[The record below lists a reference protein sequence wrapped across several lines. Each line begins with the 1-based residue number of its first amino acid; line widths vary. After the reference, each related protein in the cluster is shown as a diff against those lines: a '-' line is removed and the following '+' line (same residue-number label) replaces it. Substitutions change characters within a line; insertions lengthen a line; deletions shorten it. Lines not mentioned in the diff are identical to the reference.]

1 MAYHIS
7 DGPMVTTPRQIR
19 TLAYELRHAQITLRT
34 EDMYAE
40 IDTQTCIVSICKRM
54 SNELREKWTSLTTT
68 NRRKHGNYLPVSKC
82 VDFVEDE
89 AGRLND
95 PLFGR
100 EAFDYEPL
108 RHQRP
113 KSIAD
118 FSMIDSFSLY
128 KLHSNYCMS
137 LYGCELWN
145 YNSRYINDIYVAW
158 RKVIRKLFKLPYRT
172 HNYLVCG
179 IVECITVK
187 LDRRLTKFVH
197 SMINSKNSTVRE
209 LIANFLTTESSVF
222 AENCRYLMY
231 KYDISVF
238 ACYGSLYDVMN
249 CIKNIQN
256 VSNEHAS
263 NIASIKEL
271 CKIRDK
277 VVYSELSPLEANT
290 LIELICTN

>member
-1 MAYHIS
+1 
-7 DGPMVTTPRQIR
+7 
-19 TLAYELRHAQITLRT
+19 
-34 EDMYAE
+34 MYF
-40 IDTQTCIVSICKRM
+40 
-54 SNELREKWTSLTTT
+54 NELQTHLT
-68 NRRKHGNYLPVSKC
+68 
-82 VDFVEDE
+82 
-89 AGRLND
+89 
-95 PLFGR
+95 PLW
-100 EAFDYEPL
+100 YYNT
-108 RHQRP
+108 
-113 KSIAD
+113 
-118 FSMIDSFSLY
+118 MIDSFSLH

-137 LYGCELWN
+137 LYRCELWN
-145 YNSRYINDIYVAW
+145 YNSRYTSINDIYVAW
-158 RKVIRKLFKLPYRT
+158 RKVIRKLFKFPYRT

-209 LIANFLTTESSVF
+209 LIVHVLTTESSVF

-238 ACYGSLYDVMN
+238 AWYGSLYDVMN

-277 VVYSELSPLEANT
+277 IVYAN
-290 LIELICTN
+290 